1 MHYKITDVLPVME
14 PPALSPD
21 DIPDDL
27 KGEQKW
33 STVKISEKN
42 VPSKSS
48 IFGSMD
54 EVGLT
59 KILI

>member
-1 MHYKITDVLPVME
+1 MLPVME
-14 PPALSPD
+14 PPVLSPD

-48 IFGSMD
+48 IFGNMD

-59 KILI
+59 KISI